1 MLFVRVHAANMAH
14 SLFFAVLTKK
24 VALPNNSRLHCV
36 SWNQE
41 HGWLAA
47 GCDGGIL
54 KVLKFEVEK
63 TDESSLKGIAAQ
75 LKMSMNQNLEGHK
88 DRACCGHAKG
98 ASATSRRCAT
108 N

>member
-1 MLFVRVHAANMAH
+1 MRVHAANMAH

-63 TDESSLKGIAAQ
+63 TDESSLKGVAAQ

-88 DRACCGHAKG
+88 DRACCGYAKG
-98 ASATSRRCAT
+98 ARATRGAAAQPI
-108 N
+108 